1 MTPDSCSHC
10 ERKGILIYPVRY
22 AIACPYGA
30 EAIPDL
36 PKNFG
41 IDSAPID
48 ARPAKYTLRSLRKG
62 FLYTYDEKRRRL
74 TKYKVRANG
83 GLWKIPERYVS
94 TEDPNPT
101 YVCHSVVRAAISH
114 CIDIAHSPEDPAGK
128 LWLGWSAYPIS
139 MEALSNIGD
148 IGWRRKFMQCIDVPA
163 MQADAARHAGEFNR
177 TLPSIPHFSCTDT
190 NLDKA
195 FSFSS
200 APLEHEKKQLK
211 RRTRLANVIKQYSEG
226 NRGYIAAINDPA
238 GVTQDFGNLTLPLKD
253 SGFDEKLAHGYII
266 HDVIKNLEIQ
276 VRGQARQARI
286 ALVGQ
291 SSFHLGTVGNPLHIG
306 TPLPPRPLAPAT
318 ESELSLLEDKA
329 WAALVSDGEKSV
341 LDAERFDAFPDEME
355 RALMKFKPVSVRLAS
370 LHAAWLSSSQLADWM
385 SAVHST
391 VDIRSGFAY
400 RQTLEQCIGAGVATD
415 ESQKVLQKWMNS
427 GAVSDARN
435 LYARAL
441 LFNQEQIIS
450 AVEPHLKAS
459 DLPLESIF
467 AVYKRAVDQL
477 AASDKLNAIDRLVLT
492 TANVLAWGAT
502 KTATVV
508 ARNLTIL
515 GLSFA
520 SGTRIRATNL
530 SAHDLRTWLIA
541 QVGKREGLKDRMR
554 TVNRASALRTAKVA
568 IAEKNK
574 SITIVAF
581 ELDVEQLT
589 RSGHIDVGALRPVG
603 IPGEQQIRKWLN
615 SPFWEENRLGMVASV
630 LQLIAVKFAL
640 DGLSEADQFN
650 RSEVQIKAIAAGTTV
665 ISSVIEMLAVE
676 ALKKRPESLNSYWV
690 RSERLL
696 NHTVLIAR
704 RGAFLAGCAVA
715 AIDITK
721 GYLGFNDGEKAWGA
735 TLMLGGLLSIV
746 LASLAAAGT
755 IAWSWLLLASVTLSL
770 FAPLLAE
777 AELRLWL
784 RRCYFSGKG
793 SKYQQLSEELA
804 GFSKAVGG

>member
-30 EAIPDL
+30 ADIPDL

-41 IDSAPID
+41 IDNAPVD
-48 ARPAKYTLRSLRKG
+48 AGPAKYTLRSLRKG

-83 GLWKIPERYVS
+83 SLWKMPEKYAS
-94 TEDPNPT
+94 TEDPNPA
-101 YVCHSVVRAAISH
+101 YVCHSVLRAAISH
-114 CIDIAHSPEDPAGK
+114 CIDIAHSPADPAGK
-128 LWLGWSAYPIS
+128 LWLGWSAYPLTMAS
-139 MEALSNIGD
+139 LANIRD
-148 IGWRRKFMQCIDVPA
+148 MAWRKKFMQCIDIPA
-163 MQADAARHAGEFNR
+163 MQADVARHTSEFNR
-177 TLPSIPHFSCTDT
+177 TLPAMPHFSCAEST
-190 NLDKA
+190 LDKA
-195 FSFSS
+195 FGFSS

-211 RRTRLANVIKQYSEG
+211 RRTRLANVMKQYSDG
-226 NRGYIAAINDPA
+226 THGYVAAINDPA
-238 GVTQDFGNLTLPLKD
+238 GITEDLGNLTLPLKD
-253 SGFDEKLAHGYII
+253 SGFDEKLAHGYVI

-276 VRGQARQARI
+276 IRGQARQARI

-291 SSFHLGTVGNPLHIG
+291 SPSQLGTAGNPLHVG
-306 TPLPPRPLAPAT
+306 TPLAPRPLLPAT
-318 ESELSLLEDKA
+318 ESELSKLEDKA
-329 WAALVSDGEKSV
+329 WAALVSDGEKPV
-341 LDAERFDAFPDEME
+341 LDVERFDAFPKEME
-355 RALMKFKPVSVRLAS
+355 RALIKFTPVSVRLAS
-370 LHAAWLSSSQLADWM
+370 LHAAWLSSHQLADWM
-385 SAVHST
+385 SGVHST

-427 GAVSDARN
+427 GAVSDERN

-450 AVEPHLKAS
+450 AVEPHLKTS

-502 KTATVV
+502 NAATTV
-508 ARNLTIL
+508 ARNLTML

-530 SAHDLRTWLIA
+530 SAHDLRSWLIA
-541 QVGKREGLKDRMR
+541 QVSKREGAKDQMR
-554 TVNRASALRTAKVA
+554 TVNRASALRTAKAA

-574 SITIVAF
+574 NVTIVAF
-581 ELDVEQLT
+581 ELDVEQLK
-589 RSGHIDVGALRPVG
+589 RSGHIDVGTLHAVG
-603 IPGEQQIRKWLN
+603 IPGEQQIKKWLN
-615 SPFWEENRLGMVASV
+615 SPFWEENRLGIVASV

-640 DGLSEADQFN
+640 DALSDGDEIN
-650 RSEVQIKAIAAGTTV
+650 RSEARIKTVAAGTTV
-665 ISSVIEMLAVE
+665 ISSVLEMLAVE
-676 ALKKRPESLNSYWV
+676 ALKKRPDALNSYWL
-690 RSERLL
+690 RSEVMLTRSI
-696 NHTVLIAR
+696 IAAR
-704 RGAFLAGCAVA
+704 FVALLAGYAVA
-715 AIDITK
+715 VTDITK
-721 GYLGFNDGEKAWGA
+721 GQLARQDGEEALGV
-735 TLMLGGLLSIV
+735 TLITGGLIAIILTT
-746 LASLAAAGT
+746 LAAIGA

-770 FAPLLAE
+770 LGPLLAE

-784 RRCYFSGKG
+784 KRCYFSRNGT
-793 SKYQQLSEELA
+793 KYQQLSSELTA
-804 GFSKAVGG
+804 FNKAIGG